1 MEVLILDFTYVYQY
15 VRRFFTVDPNV
26 FFCFSKTEK
35 CFSLLRWNNFN
46 WETICVQIFL
56 CASKSF
62 CVHNMYTDT
71 SVHTIFQALFK
82 VNLSTY
88 WGPNTELWM
97 MVISISQYNKEG
109 FLCAKS
115 VVFRIFFLAVS
126 IYPNWVPHLSTQCFQ
141 LTLNW
146 MISQLFSVI
155 GR

>member
-26 FFCFSKTEK
+26 FFYFSKTEK

-46 WETICVQIFL
+46 WETIYIQIFL
-56 CASKSF
+56 CVSKSF

-115 VVFRIFFLAVS
+115 VFFAS
-126 IYPNWVPHLSTQCFQ
+126 SFWQCPYTPTGYPIWVPSAFNWPWIEWLANYFQ
-141 LTLNW
+141 
-146 MISQLFSVI
+146 
-155 GR
+155 